1 MFEQGEEGV
10 GMINR
15 MLIVVV
21 FSLMTTV
28 SMGWAHGNASH
39 VIGTVTT
46 VAEDH
51 VVVQT
56 PKGESTSIAFKPNTV
71 FQHNGIHS
79 DTARP
84 QVGDR
89 LAAEVTKKDVPEN
102 RDWVATEVKFATPKK
117 P

>member
-1 MFEQGEEGV
+1 M
-10 GMINR
+10 R
-15 MLIVVV
+15 YHMLIVVV
-21 FSLMTTV
+21 FSLMFTV
-28 SMGWAHGNASH
+28 SMGWAHGNSSH

-46 VAEDH
+46 VADDH

-56 PKGESTSIAFKPNTV
+56 PKGETTTIAYKSDTV

-89 LAAEVTKKDVPEN
+89 LAAEVTKTDVPEN

>member
-1 MFEQGEEGV
+1 ML
-10 GMINR
+10 NHT
-15 MLIVVV
+15 LIVVLL
-21 FSLMTTV
+21 SLMTTV

-46 VAEDH
+46 IADDH

-56 PKGESTSIAFKPNTV
+56 PKGETTSIAFKSNTV
-71 FQHNGIHS
+71 FQQNGIHS

-84 QVGDR
+84 QIGDR
-89 LAAEVTKKDVPEN
+89 LAAEVTKTDVPEN
-102 RDWVATEVKFATPKK
+102 RDWVATEIKFATPKK

>member
-1 MFEQGEEGV
+1 
-10 GMINR
+10 MIKQI
-15 MLIVVV
+15 LTVALLTI
-21 FSLMTTV
+21 MTSV
-28 SMGWAHGNASH
+28 PAVWSHGNASH

-46 VAEDH
+46 VGEDH

-56 PKGESTSIAFKPNTV
+56 PKGETTSIAFTPDTT

-84 QVGDR
+84 QIGDR
-89 LAAEVTKKDVPEN
+89 LAAEVTKNGVQEN
-102 RDWVATEVKFATPKK
+102 RDWVASEVKFVTPKK

>member
-1 MFEQGEEGV
+1 MLNH
-10 GMINR
+10 I
-15 MLIVVV
+15 LIVVLL
-21 FSLMTTV
+21 SIMTSV
-28 SMGWAHGNASH
+28 PSVLAHGKGSH
-39 VIGTVTT
+39 VIGTVTS
-46 VAEDH
+46 VGDDH

-56 PKGESTSIAFKPNTV
+56 PKGESTTIAFQPNTT

-89 LAAEVTKKDVPEN
+89 LAAEVTKNGVPEN
-102 RDWVATEVKFATPKK
+102 RDWVATELKFVTPKN

>member
-1 MFEQGEEGV
+1 
-10 GMINR
+10 MINHI
-15 MLIVVV
+15 LIVVLL
-21 FSLMTTV
+21 FLTTTV

-56 PKGESTSIAFKPNTV
+56 PKGETTSIAFKSNTV

-84 QVGDR
+84 QIGDR
-89 LAAEVTKKDVPEN
+89 LAAEVTKQDVPEN

>member
-1 MFEQGEEGV
+1 
-10 GMINR
+10 MIKR
-15 MLIVVV
+15 ILFMVLLAI
-21 FSLMTTV
+21 MTSVPTV
-28 SMGWAHGNASH
+28 WSHGNASH

-46 VAEDH
+46 VGDDH

-56 PKGESTSIAFKPNTV
+56 PKGETTSIAFKPDTT

-84 QVGDR
+84 QIGDR
-89 LAAEVTKKDVPEN
+89 LAAEVTKNGAPEN
-102 RDWVATEVKFATPKK
+102 RDWVATEVKFVTPKK